1 VSAPIEVV
9 GGVGNVAA
17 MRKQTT
23 QFAMSIKCGKEDG
36 RTISN
41 MVVIYENINTGHVC
55 VCASALNYYHNHI
68 STSVATYLE
77 PLKRLLQW
85 CDGNT
90 PNYEN
95 ELL

>member
-1 VSAPIEVV
+1 VQAPEEII
-9 GGVGNVAA
+9 GGNVAA

-41 MVVIYENINTGHVC
+41 MIVIYENINTGHVC
-55 VCASALNYYHNHI
+55 VCASALNYHHNHI

-95 ELL
+95 KLL